1 MFKTLVKFGLFVS
14 LFLPLL
20 SQADPQDN
28 LSEFHLLIDK
38 LVSAQREFDSAA
50 LSELLHDDY
59 VEISPA
65 GEVDHRKKVL
75 GFYDKSHKVKGQN
88 SPIIEV
94 SDLEMNMDEKYAF
107 VIAKETFTIPNSEQT
122 FSMRVSF
129 TFKKTPSSWLF
140 YNAQYTGIRP

>member
-1 MFKTLVKFGLFVS
+1 MFKILVKFGFFVS

-20 SQADPQDN
+20 SQAAPKDN

-38 LVSAQREFDSAA
+38 LVSAQREFDNKA
-50 LSELLHDDY
+50 LSELLHSDY

-65 GEVDHRKKVL
+65 GEVDHRKEVL
-75 GFYDKSHKVKGQN
+75 GFYDKSHKDNGQK

-94 SDLEMNMDEKYAF
+94 SELEMKLDGIYAF
-107 VIAKETFTIPNSEQT
+107 VIAKETFIIPNSEQK

-129 TFKKTPSSWLF
+129 TFKKTQGSWLF
-140 YNAQYTGIRP
+140 YQAQYTGIRP